1 MTDSPLPFHRDPEI
15 MGGAVV
21 FVGTRVPVQTLL
33 DYLQAGHPLNEFL
46 HDFPSVRR
54 EQAVAALEVAKD
66 LLERVPA
73 GRPRNPGAGA
83 KDAKR
88 RTFQF
93 KVTLRDVEPS
103 VWRRIEVPASY
114 SFWDLHVAIQDAMGW
129 LDCHLHVFQIR
140 DVRTGGAAEIGI
152 PDPDGFEAD
161 RAVLPGW
168 EVPVSAYLS
177 QPGDHAVYEYDFGD
191 GWTHDVVLEAIGGR
205 QTRTKYPR
213 CSAGARACPPE
224 DCGGPHG
231 YARLLATLADPG
243 DAEHAD
249 MVAWLGGPF
258 DPEAFDPAAVRFD
271 NPRRRWRT
279 AFADG

>member
-1 MTDSPLPFHRDPEI
+1 MVMAESALPFHRDPEI
-15 MGGAVV
+15 MGGALV

-33 DYLQAGHPLNEFL
+33 DYLQAGHPLDEFL
-46 HDFPSVRR
+46 HDFPSVSR
-54 EQAVAALEVAKD
+54 EQTVAALDVAKD
-66 LLERVPA
+66 LLSE
-73 GRPRNPGAGA
+73 RPRNPQSAS
-83 KDAKR
+83 KNPKR
-88 RTFQF
+88 QTFQF
-93 KVTLRDVEPS
+93 KVTLREVEPS